1 MDTASPPKTKP
12 RRPDSR
18 PHSTTA
24 GRILAC
30 TGALL
35 LIGVCVICARWGL
48 ADRIVVDASERQ
60 SALQDRIARTGEP
73 ADAREVASLADALF
87 LLAQQLEP
95 GNPDIPEQLGGLY
108 ALKVRNGGAGGIIGN
123 QGAKALEQF
132 SSAVV
137 MRPSS
142 PYAWANLAR
151 IKYDQGQVDDIFY
164 RALDNAM
171 RLGPWERDV
180 QFAVVDLGFALWDK
194 APTALR
200 PRILSVVQN
209 GLTRDAAQMLVIA
222 QRHGRLAEVCKLEK
236 LASVAACK
244 LISG

>member
-18 PHSTTA
+18 PHRITA
-24 GRILAC
+24 GPILPC
-30 TGALL
+30 IGALL

-60 SALQDRIARTGEP
+60 SALQERIARTGEP
-73 ADAREVASLADALF
+73 ADAREVASLADAF
-87 LLAQQLEP
+87 LLAQRFEP

-108 ALKVRNGGAGGIIGN
+108 ALKVRDGSAGGVTGN
-123 QGAKALEQF
+123 QGANALEQF
-132 SSAVV
+132 SSAVA

-151 IKYDQGQVDDIFY
+151 IKYAQGQVDDVFY

-171 RLGPWERDV
+171 RLGPWEREV
-180 QFAVVDLGFALWDK
+180 QFTVVDLGFALWDK

-200 PRILSVVQN
+200 PQILSVVQN
-209 GLTRDAAQMLVIA
+209 GLTRDAAQILAIA
-222 QRHGRLAEVCKLEK
+222 QKRGRLAEVCKFEK

-244 LISG
+244 PISG

>member
-1 MDTASPPKTKP
+1 MDTVSPLKTKP

-18 PHSTTA
+18 SHSTTA
-24 GRILAC
+24 GRILPGIG
-30 TGALL
+30 TLL
-35 LIGVCVICARWGL
+35 LISICVICARWGL

-60 SALQDRIARTGEP
+60 TALQDRIAHTGEP
-73 ADAREVASLADALF
+73 ADAREVAALVDAF
-87 LLAQQLEP
+87 LLAQRFEP

-108 ALKVRNGGAGGIIGN
+108 ALKVRAAGASGVIGN

>member
-1 MDTASPPKTKP
+1 M
-12 RRPDSR
+12 
-18 PHSTTA
+18 
-24 GRILAC
+24 
-30 TGALL
+30 GALL

-48 ADRIVVDASERQ
+48 ADRIIVDASERQ

-73 ADAREVASLADALF
+73 ADASEVAVLVDAF
-87 LLAQQLEP
+87 LLAQRFEP

-108 ALKVRNGGAGGIIGN
+108 AVKVRGGGANCVIGN
-123 QGAKALEQF
+123 QGAKSLEQF

-151 IKYDQGQVDDIFY
+151 IKYAQGQVDDVFY

-171 RLGPWERDV
+171 RLGPWEREV
-180 QFAVVDLGFALWDK
+180 QFTVVDLGFALWDK
-194 APTALR
+194 APPPLR

-222 QRHGRLAEVCKLEK
+222 QRRGRLAEVCKLEK
-236 LASVAACK
+236 LVSVAACK
-244 LISG
+244 PISG